1 MKRINRI
8 IQIACLTLIVTS
20 CSKSN
25 KDFVGEYKT
34 QFAADVVVENAKS
47 YLASKGEVEFPTG
60 FRAPDLT
67 TIELKLYIDES
78 TDKLSGQGTLN
89 IPYLFESILGNSPKR
104 TKKNFD
110 VIGEHIVNDTLY
122 FSMQLVSS
130 SKRIDAYLIKDGD
143 KSFIGLDKSYTS
155 KIAQGPQF
163 NIENGK
169 YNQYITNDP
178 ELTQKIEPFILQ
190 QYKRNDSLITNSS
203 ESDFSKKRLSNAN
216 WYYNQ
221 AYLKK

>member
-1 MKRINRI
+1 MKRINKLLN
-8 IQIACLTLIVTS
+8 IACLLFILTS

-25 KDFVGEYKT
+25 KDFVGEYKS
-34 QFAADVVVENAKS
+34 QFVADVIVENAKS
-47 YLASKGEVEFPTG
+47 YSASKGEVEFPTG
-60 FRAPDLT
+60 FRTPDLA
-67 TIELKLYIDES
+67 TIEVKLYIDES

-89 IPYLFESILGNSPKR
+89 IPYLSESIFGNTPKR
-104 TKKNFD
+104 AKKNFD
-110 VIGEHIVNDTLY
+110 IIGEHIVNDTLF
-122 FSMQLVSS
+122 FSIQLVSS

-143 KSFIGLDKSYTS
+143 KSFIGLDKIYTS

-163 NIENGK
+163 IIENGK
-169 YNQYITNDP
+169 YNQYVTNDP